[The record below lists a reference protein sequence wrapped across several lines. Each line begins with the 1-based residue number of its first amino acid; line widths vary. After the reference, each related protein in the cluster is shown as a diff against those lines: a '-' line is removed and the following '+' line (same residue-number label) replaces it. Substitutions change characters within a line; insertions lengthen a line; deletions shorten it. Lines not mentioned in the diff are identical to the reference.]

1 MITAIPVSKGRLAS
15 HFTKAEYVD
24 FYNASGELLEHCIN
38 PASEAENCAGKNA
51 LLTLV
56 LEKKTER
63 ILVRNIGQ
71 RMLSRLLNFNVSI
84 WQIDNHEQFSIN
96 AMWHGDNSGSRLL
109 TNITEGRP
117 SMNYEKNSHSC
128 SHGSETEHSCCH
140 HHTDADTAS
149 DPCCDKTALSSG
161 KSGCC
166 HRHQAD

>member
-15 HFTKAEYVD
+15 HFTKAEYFD
-24 FYNASGELLEHCIN
+24 FYNDIGELLEHCVN

-51 LLTLV
+51 LLTLL

-71 RMLSRLLNFNVSI
+71 RMLGRLLNFNVNI
-84 WQIDNHEQFSIN
+84 WQIDNHKQFTIN

-109 TNITEGRP
+109 TNITDGRP
-117 SMNYEKNSHSC
+117 SINYEKNGHSC
-128 SHGSETEHSCCH
+128 NHNSETEHSCCH
-140 HHTDADTAS
+140 HHTHAS
-149 DPCCDKTALSSG
+149 TPTDVCCDKTEHVSS

-166 HRHQAD
+166 HRHRAD